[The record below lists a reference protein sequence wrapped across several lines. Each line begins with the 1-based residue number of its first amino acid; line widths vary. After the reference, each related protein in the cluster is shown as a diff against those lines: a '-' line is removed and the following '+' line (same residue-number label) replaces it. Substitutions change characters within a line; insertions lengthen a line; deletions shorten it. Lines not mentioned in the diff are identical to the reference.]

1 MMRVR
6 KMRLHLPGHMRH
18 QAEAVARLAAERL
31 ARQTAPNAAGSVD
44 RLQVGPVTAARGAS
58 RHQIAGNVAQA
69 IGREL
74 SAKRGQGR
82 EG

>member
-1 MMRVR
+1 MIRVR

-18 QAEAVARLAAERL
+18 QSEAVARLAAERL
-31 ARQTAPNAAGSVD
+31 ARQTAPNANGSID
-44 RLQVGPVTAARGAS
+44 RLQVGPVTAAKGAS
-58 RHQIAGNVAQA
+58 RHQVAGDVAQA
-69 IGREL
+69 IGCEL

>member
-1 MMRVR
+1 MIRVR
-6 KMRLHLPGHMRH
+6 KMRLHLPGHLRH

-31 ARQTAPNAAGSVD
+31 ARQTAPDANRSID
-44 RLQVGPVTAARGAS
+44 RLQVGPITAAKGAS
-58 RHQIAGNVAQA
+58 SHRIAGDVAQA